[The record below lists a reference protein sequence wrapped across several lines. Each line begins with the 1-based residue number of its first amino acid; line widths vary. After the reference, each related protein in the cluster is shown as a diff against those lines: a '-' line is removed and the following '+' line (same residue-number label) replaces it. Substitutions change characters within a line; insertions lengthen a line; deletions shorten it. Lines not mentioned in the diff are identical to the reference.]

1 MATFTKLIQSGKAK
15 GAYLKKQAALSEV
28 SHNFLSIKDLDDKPP
43 NVRVFNRYEVNANS
57 SLEMLKSCQTDL
69 NIPLL
74 EANPE
79 IFKDESYIAD
89 LAYDRGQTFDLLNV
103 ISEYTEF
110 LKNKGITYP
119 PVVKP
124 IDLSR
129 GFS

>member
-15 GAYLKKQAALSEV
+15 SAYLKKQAALSEV

-43 NVRVFNRYEVNANS
+43 IVRVFNRYEVNANS

-74 EANPE
+74 DANPE

-89 LAYDRGQTFDLLNV
+89 LAYDRGQTFDLLNA
-103 ISEYTEF
+103 ISKYIEF
-110 LKNKGITYP
+110 LK
-119 PVVKP
+119 
-124 IDLSR
+124 D
-129 GFS
+129 